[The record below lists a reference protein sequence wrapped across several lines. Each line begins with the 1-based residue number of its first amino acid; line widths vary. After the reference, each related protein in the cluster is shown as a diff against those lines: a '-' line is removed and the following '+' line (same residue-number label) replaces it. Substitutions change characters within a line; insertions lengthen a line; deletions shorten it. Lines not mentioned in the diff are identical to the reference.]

1 MKVDPLLEPLLAGDR
16 RALAQ
21 AITLIESTRSDHRE
35 RADALLGALLPH
47 AGKSVR
53 LGITGVPGVGKST
66 FIERFGLSLLEQ
78 GRSLAVLAIDP
89 SSKRGGGS
97 ILGDKTRMEELSR
110 RHGAFIR
117 PSPAGATLGGVARR
131 TRETM
136 LLVEAA
142 GFDTVIVETV
152 GVGQSE
158 TAVSDMVDMFIVL
171 LLPAGGDDL
180 QGIKRGVIELA
191 DLIVVN
197 KADGDLL
204 ATARRSASDYQ
215 HALRMLRSPTAGWTP
230 EVTTASA
237 LTGEGVAEVWQ
248 VIGRFMKAVGEKGVA
263 RRRADQ
269 ARAWMWNEVGETLLA
284 ELRKHPGVKKL
295 VVGPGA
301 RGRSRPRNPRRRGP
315 SYARGIPWPLS
326 PSSVAPA
333 APLPSRSCRS
343 GSARRLPRCPSRS
356 GSPSATAAACAA
368 STSSNTRAPASS
380 PRPTPAASFWTP
392 RRRAAGTTRT
402 ARRSCRTA
410 SSSPQRWWPRW
421 TGCPRP
427 VATGWSTSSRTSTG
441 GTPWSPATRKPCM
454 QAGISARGRVIPE
467 DQVEDISERVV
478 DWFA

>member
-1 MKVDPLLEPLLAGDR
+1 MSASAAISGMSADPLLQPLLKGDR

-21 AITLIESTRSDHRE
+21 AITLIESTRSDHRA
-35 RADALLGALLPH
+35 RADALLAEVLPH
-47 AGKSVR
+47 TGKSVR

-66 FIERFGLSLLEQ
+66 LIERFGLSLLDR

-110 RHGAFIR
+110 RREAFIR
-117 PSPAGATLGGVARR
+117 PSPAGITLGGVARR

-197 KADGDLL
+197 KADGDLK
-204 ATARRSASDYQ
+204 ATAQRSASDYQ
-215 HALRMLRSPTAGWTP
+215 HALRMLRSPTPGWTP

-237 LTGEGVAEVWQ
+237 QVGEGVTAIWDVVE
-248 VIGRFMKAVGEKGVA
+248 RFNKAVGEKGIQK
-263 RRRADQ
+263 RRAEQ

-284 ELRKHPGVKKL
+284 ELKKHPEV
-295 VVGPGA
+295 
-301 RGRSRPRNPRRRGP
+301 
-315 SYARGIPWPLS
+315 
-326 PSSVAPA
+326 
-333 APLPSRSCRS
+333 
-343 GSARRLPRCPSRS
+343 RRLVGGLERDVEGGRL
-356 GSPSATAAACAA
+356 
-368 STSSNTRAPASS
+368 
-380 PRPTPAASFWTP
+380 TPAA
-392 RRRAAGTTRT
+392 AART
-402 ARRSCRTA
+402 
-410 SSSPQRWWPRW
+410 
-421 TGCPRP
+421 
-427 VATGWSTSSRTSTG
+427 
-441 GTPWSPATRKPCM
+441 M
-454 QAGISARGRVIPE
+454 LQAFHGR
-467 DQVEDISERVV
+467 
-478 DWFA
+478 

>member
-1 MKVDPLLEPLLAGDR
+1 MSASAAISNESADPLLAPLLAGDR

-21 AITLIESTRSDHRE
+21 AITLIESTRSDHRA
-35 RADALLGALLPH
+35 RADALLAQVLPH
-47 AGKSVR
+47 TGKSVR

-66 FIERFGLSLLEQ
+66 LIERFGLSLLER

-110 RHGAFIR
+110 RLEAFIR
-117 PSPAGATLGGVARR
+117 PSPAGITLGGVARR

-197 KADGDLL
+197 KADGDLK
-204 ATARRSASDYQ
+204 ATAQRSAADYQ

-237 LTGEGVAEVWQ
+237 QVGEGVAEIWDV
-248 VIGRFMKAVGEKGVA
+248 VERFNKAVGEKGIQK
-263 RRRADQ
+263 RRAEQ

-284 ELRKHPGVKKL
+284 ELRKHPEV
-295 VVGPGA
+295 
-301 RGRSRPRNPRRRGP
+301 
-315 SYARGIPWPLS
+315 
-326 PSSVAPA
+326 
-333 APLPSRSCRS
+333 
-343 GSARRLPRCPSRS
+343 RRLVAGLERDVEA
-356 GSPSATAAACAA
+356 G
-368 STSSNTRAPASS
+368 RA
-380 PRPTPAASFWTP
+380 TPAA
-392 RRRAAGTTRT
+392 AA
-402 ARRSCRTA
+402 RS
-410 SSSPQRWWPRW
+410 
-421 TGCPRP
+421 
-427 VATGWSTSSRTSTG
+427 
-441 GTPWSPATRKPCM
+441 M
-454 QAGISARGRVIPE
+454 LQAFHGR
-467 DQVEDISERVV
+467 
-478 DWFA
+478 

>member
-35 RADALLGALLPH
+35 RADVLLGALLPH

-204 ATARRSASDYQ
+204 ATARRSASDYE

-269 ARAWMWNEVGETLLA
+269 ARAWMWNEVGETLLS

-295 VVGPGA
+295 VVGLEREVEA
-301 RGRSRPRNPRRRGP
+301 GR
-315 SYARGIPWPLS
+315 A
-326 PSSVAPA
+326 
-333 APLPSRSCRS
+333 
-343 GSARRLPRCPSRS
+343 
-356 GSPSATAAACAA
+356 
-368 STSSNTRAPASS
+368 
-380 PRPTPAASFWTP
+380 TPAA
-392 RRRAAGTTRT
+392 A
-402 ARRSCRTA
+402 ARRMLEA
-410 SSSPQRWWPRW
+410 FH
-421 TGCPRP
+421 
-427 VATGWSTSSRTSTG
+427 
-441 GTPWSPATRKPCM
+441 
-454 QAGISARGRVIPE
+454 GR
-467 DQVEDISERVV
+467 
-478 DWFA
+478 

>member
-1 MKVDPLLEPLLAGDR
+1 MSDPLLKPLLSGDR
-16 RALAQ
+16 RALAR

-35 RADALLGALLPH
+35 RANALLGELLPH

-66 FIERFGLSLLEQ
+66 FIERFGLGLIER

-110 RHGAFIR
+110 HDRAFIR

-131 TRETM
+131 TREAM
-136 LLVEAA
+136 LLAEAA

-197 KADGDLL
+197 KADGDLK
-204 ATARRSASDYQ
+204 AAARRAAADYQ

-230 EVTTASA
+230 EVTMASA
-237 LTGEGVAEVWQ
+237 LAGEGVTEVWD
-248 VIGRFMKAVGEKGVA
+248 VVERFRKAVGPHGIA
-263 RRRADQ
+263 RRRAEQ

-284 ELRKHPGVKKL
+284 ELRKHPEV
-295 VVGPGA
+295 
-301 RGRSRPRNPRRRGP
+301 RRR
-315 SYARGIPWPLS
+315 
-326 PSSVAPA
+326 VAA
-333 APLPSRSCRS
+333 LEREVEA
-343 GSARRLPRCPSRS
+343 GK
-356 GSPSATAAACAA
+356 T
-368 STSSNTRAPASS
+368 
-380 PRPTPAASFWTP
+380 TPAA
-392 RRRAAGTTRT
+392 A
-402 ARRSCRTA
+402 ARRMLE
-410 SSSPQRWWPRW
+410 
-421 TGCPRP
+421 
-427 VATGWSTSSRTSTG
+427 VFH
-441 GTPWSPATRKPCM
+441 
-454 QAGISARGRVIPE
+454 GR
-467 DQVEDISERVV
+467 
-478 DWFA
+478 

>member
-35 RADALLGALLPH
+35 RADVLLGALLPRT
-47 AGKSVR
+47 GKSVR

-110 RHGAFIR
+110 RTGAFIR

-158 TAVSDMVDMFIVL
+158 TAVADMVDMFVVL

-230 EVTTASA
+230 EVMTASA
-237 LTGEGVAEVWQ
+237 LTGDGVAEVWQ
-248 VIGRFMKAVGEKGVA
+248 VIGRFMEAVGEKGVA

-295 VVGPGA
+295 VVGLEREVEA
-301 RGRSRPRNPRRRGP
+301 GR
-315 SYARGIPWPLS
+315 A
-326 PSSVAPA
+326 
-333 APLPSRSCRS
+333 
-343 GSARRLPRCPSRS
+343 
-356 GSPSATAAACAA
+356 
-368 STSSNTRAPASS
+368 
-380 PRPTPAASFWTP
+380 TPAA
-392 RRRAAGTTRT
+392 AARLMLK
-402 ARRSCRTA
+402 AFH
-410 SSSPQRWWPRW
+410 
-421 TGCPRP
+421 
-427 VATGWSTSSRTSTG
+427 
-441 GTPWSPATRKPCM
+441 
-454 QAGISARGRVIPE
+454 GR
-467 DQVEDISERVV
+467 
-478 DWFA
+478 

>member
-35 RADALLGALLPH
+35 RADVLLGALLTH

-110 RHGAFIR
+110 RTGAFIR

-215 HALRMLRSPTAGWTP
+215 HALRMLRSPTVGWTP

-269 ARAWMWNEVGETLLA
+269 ARAWMWNEVGETLLS

-295 VVGPGA
+295 VLGLEREVEA
-301 RGRSRPRNPRRRGP
+301 GR
-315 SYARGIPWPLS
+315 A
-326 PSSVAPA
+326 
-333 APLPSRSCRS
+333 
-343 GSARRLPRCPSRS
+343 
-356 GSPSATAAACAA
+356 
-368 STSSNTRAPASS
+368 
-380 PRPTPAASFWTP
+380 TPAA
-392 RRRAAGTTRT
+392 A
-402 ARRSCRTA
+402 ARRMLEA
-410 SSSPQRWWPRW
+410 FH
-421 TGCPRP
+421 
-427 VATGWSTSSRTSTG
+427 
-441 GTPWSPATRKPCM
+441 
-454 QAGISARGRVIPE
+454 GR
-467 DQVEDISERVV
+467 
-478 DWFA
+478 